1 MWDFAAGR
9 AAAGSASEAGLLHR
23 CVLHKLAIQSLDFS
37 SDGEYLA
44 SLGAQD
50 DNSVAVWET
59 ASGRAV
65 CGTPAGSH
73 AALCVAWCP
82 GRNDKLFTGGQYCLR
97 AWDFNHERRR
107 LFPEDLKVGA
117 VKRVFTCLAID
128 PAGEQLYAGS
138 SSGDVLQFAVRTGM
152 FAQQSSH
159 RFSQGVLSLKLL
171 GDSLLAGTG
180 DGALAR
186 LDAASLSV
194 RKAAELMGGVT
205 SLAVSPD
212 GASAFAGCASGS
224 IYGVNLATLDT
235 QLRNTAPAAPLTD
248 LCFPAGSSELF
259 LTSSGSDIRVWHSRQ
274 RRELL
279 RIQVPGPA
287 VLCIAINGKGSVI
300 ASGWDDGKVRAFS
313 PESGKL
319 LFTITDAHMGAV
331 SAVAFTNGGDKLVT
345 GGRDGRVRTWAL
357 GARAQAMELSFKEH
371 KKEVTS
377 IRVSANDEEAVTS
390 SSDGSCVVWNLR
402 RGTRSSAL
410 FASTVFREVRYH
422 PDESQLVTCGTD
434 RKLTYWDTSDCT
446 ALRIMDGSVEEVRA
460 CAALCAAAAVC
471 SPPPHTHTL
480 AHYAALLVLPSAPPA
495 PPPPR
500 RPPPPPP
507 QITSIDI
514 DAEGKGMVSGGLDR
528 LVKVWLYDEGLCVAS
543 GAGHSGAISK
553 VRIAPDRR
561 TIVSVGAE
569 GAIFIWRA
577 PELS

>member
-1 MWDFAAGR
+1 M
-9 AAAGSASEAGLLHR
+9 
-23 CVLHKLAIQSLDFS
+23 LHKLAIQALDFS
-37 SDGEYLA
+37 ADGEYLA

-59 ASGRAV
+59 ATGRAV

-82 GRNDKLFTGGQYCLR
+82 GRSDKLFTGGQYCLR
-97 AWDFNHERRR
+97 TWDFNHERRR
-107 LFPEDLKVGA
+107 LYPEDLKVGA

-128 PAGEQLYAGS
+128 PTGERLYAGS

-159 RFSQGVLSLKLL
+159 RFSQGAMCIKLL
-171 GDSLLAGTG
+171 GDTMLVGTG

-186 LDAASLSV
+186 LEVATLTV
-194 RKAAELMGGVT
+194 RKAAELMGPVT

-235 QLRNTAPAAPLTD
+235 QLRNTAPASPLTD

-259 LTSSGSDIRVWHSRQ
+259 LTSSGSDIRVWHARQ

-319 LFTITDAHMGAV
+319 LWTITDAHMGAV
-331 SAVAFTNGGDKLVT
+331 SALAFTHGGDKLVT

-357 GARAQAMELSFKEH
+357 GKAQAMELSFKEH
-371 KKEVTS
+371 KKEVTC
-377 IRVSANDEEAVTS
+377 IKVSANDEEAVS
-390 SSDGSCVVWNLR
+390 SSMDGSCVVWNLR

-410 FASTVFREVRYH
+410 FASTVFREVLYH
-422 PDESQLVTCGTD
+422 PDESQLLTCGSD
-434 RKLTYWDTSDCT
+434 RKLTYWDAADCT
-446 ALRIMDGSVEEVRA
+446 ALRVMDGSVEEVRFG
-460 CAALCAAAAVC
+460 
-471 SPPPHTHTL
+471 
-480 AHYAALLVLPSAPPA
+480 AHFCGWGINPA
-495 PPPPR
+495 P
-500 RPPPPPP
+500 
-507 QITSIDI
+507 
-514 DAEGKGMVSGGLDR
+514 
-528 LVKVWLYDEGLCVAS
+528 
-543 GAGHSGAISK
+543 
-553 VRIAPDRR
+553 
-561 TIVSVGAE
+561 
-569 GAIFIWRA
+569 
-577 PELS
+577 